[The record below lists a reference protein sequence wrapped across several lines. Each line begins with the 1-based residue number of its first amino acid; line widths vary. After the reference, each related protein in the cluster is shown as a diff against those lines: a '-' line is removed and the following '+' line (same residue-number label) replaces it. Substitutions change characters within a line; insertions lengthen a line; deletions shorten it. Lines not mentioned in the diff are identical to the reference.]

1 MTIESKPKM
10 ALDLKR
16 NKADFAVSEIDP
28 ISKACQDYLKSETE
42 LNDLELLI
50 KQRKEN
56 LRQQNELI
64 VQLME
69 ERGVRSIKMRDGQS
83 VDIKPFYTG
92 SITKDKQE
100 EAFQW
105 LREHGYDDIIKN
117 QIIVKFG
124 RAEDDKADQIFS
136 ELASKGLDTDRNVKV
151 EPMTL
156 KGFIR
161 ELVEGGKELP
171 METFG
176 VYVGHKIIIKKGK

>member
-1 MTIESKPKM
+1 MT
-10 ALDLKR
+10 LDLRRDK
-16 NKADFAVSEIDP
+16 KDFEVNEVDP
-28 ISKACQDYLKSETE
+28 ISKACQDYLKSEE
-42 LNDLELLI
+42 EINNLELMI
-50 KQRKEN
+50 KAKKES

-69 ERGVRSIKMRDGQS
+69 ERGVTSIRMKDGQS

-92 SITKDKQE
+92 SITKEKQE

-105 LREHGYDDIIKN
+105 LRDNGYDDIIKN
-117 QIIVKFG
+117 QVIVKFG
-124 RAEDDKADQIFS
+124 RAEDEQALKVWNS
-136 ELASKGLDTDRNVKV
+136 LMNEGLDTERNTKV

-161 ELVEGGKELP
+161 EMIENGKELP

-176 VYVGHKIIIKKGK
+176 VFVGHKINIKKGK

>member
-1 MTIESKPKM
+1 MT
-10 ALDLKR
+10 LDLRRSK
-16 NKADFAVSEIDP
+16 KDFEVNEVDP
-28 ISKACQDYLKSETE
+28 ISKACQDYLKSEDE
-42 LNDLELLI
+42 INNLELML
-50 KQRKEN
+50 KSKKES

-69 ERGVRSIKMRDGQS
+69 ERGVRSIKMKDGQS

-92 SITKDKQE
+92 TITKEKQE

-105 LREHGYDDIIKN
+105 IRDNGYDDIIKN
-117 QIIVKFG
+117 QVVVKFG
-124 RAEDDKADQIFS
+124 RAEDEKADNVFT
-136 ELASKGLDTDRNVKV
+136 ELANQGLDTDRNVKV

-161 ELVEGGKELP
+161 EMIESGKELP

-176 VYVGHKIIIKKGK
+176 VFVGHKINIKKGK

>member
-1 MTIESKPKM
+1 MT
-10 ALDLKR
+10 LDLKR
-16 NKADFAVSEIDP
+16 DKKDFEVNEVDP
-28 ISKACQDYLKSETE
+28 ISKACQDYLKSEE
-42 LNDLELLI
+42 EISNLELLI
-50 KQRKEN
+50 KSKKDS

-69 ERGVRSIKMRDGQS
+69 ERGVTSIKMKDGQA

-92 SITKDKQE
+92 SITKDRQE

-105 LREHGYDDIIKN
+105 LRDKGYDDIIKN
-117 QIIVKFG
+117 QVVVKFG
-124 RAEDDKADQIFS
+124 RAEDEKANQMYTSFL
-136 ELASKGLDTDRNVKV
+136 EKGFDIDRNIKV

-161 ELVEGGKELP
+161 EMIESGKELP

-176 VYVGHKIIIKKGK
+176 VFVGHKINIKKGK

>member
-1 MTIESKPKM
+1 MT
-10 ALDLKR
+10 LDLRRDK
-16 NKADFAVSEIDP
+16 KDFEVNEVDP
-28 ISKACQDYLKSETE
+28 ISKACQDYLKSEE
-42 LNDLELLI
+42 EINNLELMI
-50 KQRKEN
+50 KAKKES

-69 ERGVRSIKMRDGQS
+69 ERGVTSIKMKDGQS

-92 SITKDKQE
+92 SITKEKQE

-105 LREHGYDDIIKN
+105 LRDNGYDDIIKN
-117 QIIVKFG
+117 QVIVKFG
-124 RAEDDKADQIFS
+124 RAEDEQALKVWNSLMNQ
-136 ELASKGLDTDRNVKV
+136 GLDTERNTKV

-161 ELVEGGKELP
+161 EMIENGKELP

-176 VYVGHKIIIKKGK
+176 VFVGHKINIKKGK